1 MNKPYVRS
9 LNSNQ
14 YKLLGAIYS
23 FRFSTRSLLSEYSGV
38 PNNTSFYSRLQ
49 ILQKHDYI
57 AAHYGKDYRLAGR
70 EAEFYLL
77 PKGLRALR
85 DAKLLEVSDAMMTA
99 LYKDK
104 NVGQDFIKQQVYLMR
119 LRNKLVSMHENL
131 QVFTA
136 RDIQALDYFPEPR
149 PDLFLS
155 MKEGGTV
162 IRCFLEYIPADMASS
177 KLRKRL
183 EYLVQYYEED
193 SWSDTGTPFPV
204 ILFVAE
210 TGFAGANLRKLLSR
224 ERYEELPVYISTA
237 SALEHMTNEAAIWT
251 SIVDADEPVALSS
264 L

>member
-1 MNKPYVRS
+1 MNKPYIRS

-14 YKLLGAIYS
+14 YKLLVAIYS
-23 FRFSTRSLLSEYSGV
+23 FRFSTRSLLSEYCGV

-77 PKGLRALR
+77 PKGMRALR

-104 NVGQDFIKQQVYLMR
+104 SMGQDFIKRQVYLMR
-119 LRNKLVSMHENL
+119 LRNKLVGAHENL
-131 QVFTA
+131 QAFTA
-136 RDIQALDYFPEPR
+136 RDVQALDYFPKPR

-155 MKEGGTV
+155 VKEGGAV
-162 IRCFLEYIPADMASS
+162 IRCFLEYIPADMTDS

-183 EYLVQYYEED
+183 EYLMQYYEEGD
-193 SWSDTGTPFPV
+193 WDDAGTPFPV
-204 ILFVAE
+204 LLFVTE
-210 TGFAGANLRKLLSR
+210 TGLASANLRKLLSR
-224 ERYEELPVYISTA
+224 ERYDELTVYISTA
-237 SALEHMTNEAAIWT
+237 TMAEHMTNNAAIWT
-251 SIVDADEPVALSS
+251 GIENADEPKTL
-264 L
+264 LEL